1 MSSLLPT
8 ATLKISSALHRRLKS
23 LASQHGKKLQEFA
36 SDILSASLPSTAPR
50 QKKERSAEGM
60 SAKPQAEPT
69 TSHSDSVD
77 NHDPMTA
84 TCRCE
89 WCKGAPKSSRIN
101 SALKSKKG
109 AKP

>member
-1 MSSLLPT
+1 
-8 ATLKISSALHRRLKS
+8 
-23 LASQHGKKLQEFA
+23 
-36 SDILSASLPSTAPR
+36 
-50 QKKERSAEGM
+50 M